1 MPPWRNPDRELT
13 CHVSNGGV
21 LCKVAMCAFGGGP
34 YNNIFIASTHDV
46 VFSSNKSN
54 PYIISIIDG
63 SLDSIEATGGSI
75 EGVALE
81 YSWHQPF
88 PLH

>member
-1 MPPWRNPDRELT
+1 MLWS
-13 CHVSNGGV
+13 H
-21 LCKVAMCAFGGGP
+21 
-34 YNNIFIASTHDV
+34 IFIASTHDV

-88 PLH
+88 PLHLVQPYDIVKILEYQSPT